1 MEVYLHNQS
10 GFGYEQAQ
18 HRKADGESM
27 NADKLYHKLTQAG
40 EEWADRQAAFNILED
55 TKSAVLARLMMR
67 STAQSVAAR
76 EIEAKASPEYLSH
89 VETTQEAM
97 KAALKAKV
105 RYNSIQVWIDLK
117 RTESAN
123 ERVLAR
129 LA

>member
-1 MEVYLHNQS
+1 
-10 GFGYEQAQ
+10 
-18 HRKADGESM
+18 M

-76 EIEAKASPEYLSH
+76 EIEAKASAEYLSH

-105 RYNSIQVWIDLK
+105 RYNSIQTWISLK
-117 RTESAN
+117 QTEAAN
-123 ERVLAR
+123 ERVAMKLV
-129 LA
+129 